1 MTDQESP
8 KRPRRFSSPRA
19 RLALAGAAVA
29 VLVAAVVWWHFSG
42 RESTDDAQI
51 DGHITQV
58 APRVA
63 GTVVKV
69 GVRDNQYVDAGT
81 VLVEID
87 PRDYRVA
94 VERAEAELAAAGAA
108 AEAARVGVPI
118 ARTETSSGV
127 SSAQGSVAQALAGVT
142 AAERGIDSAKARLGS
157 AQAVKR
163 QREAEYARASQDAE
177 RLKALIAKEEIPQQ
191 QYDAAVT
198 AAEAARATLEAATA
212 SVAEAETGVAVAE
225 SQARQAEAGAE
236 QAHASLRTAR
246 TAPEQLRVTR
256 AQADAAA
263 ARVKQ
268 AQAALD
274 QARLNLEYT
283 VIKAPAAGVVSRK
296 TVEVGQVLQ
305 AGQPVMALVN
315 LVDVWITANFKE
327 TQVGD
332 MRVGQRVR
340 VEVDAL
346 DGRDFHGR
354 IESIAAATGA
364 RFSLLPP
371 ENATGNYVKVVQR
384 VPIKIVLD
392 RGQDPERRL
401 RPGMSVV
408 PTVFIR

>member
-1 MTDQESP
+1 MTDQDSP
-8 KRPRRFSSPRA
+8 KRPGRFSSPRA
-19 RLALAGAAVA
+19 RLVLAGCAAA
-29 VLVAAVVWWHFSG
+29 VLVAALVWWHFSG
-42 RESTDDAQI
+42 RESTDDAQV

-63 GTVVKV
+63 GTVIKV
-69 GVRDNQYVDAGT
+69 GVKDNQHVEAGT

-94 VERAEAELAAAGAA
+94 VERTEAELAAAEAA

-118 ARTETSSGV
+118 TRTETSSGV
-127 SSAQGSVAQALAGVT
+127 SSAQGGVAEAIAGVT
-142 AAERGIDSAKARLGS
+142 VAERGIDSAKARLAS

-163 QREAEYARASQDAE
+163 QREAEYSRASKDAD
-177 RLKALIAKEEIPQQ
+177 RLKALVAKEEIPQQ

-198 AAEAARATLEAATA
+198 GADAARATLEAATA

-225 SQARQAEAGAE
+225 SRARQAEAAAA

-305 AGQPVMALVN
+305 AGQPVLALVN
-315 LVDVWITANFKE
+315 LDEIWITANFKE
-327 TQVGD
+327 TQVGE

-346 DGRDFHGR
+346 DGRDFQGR

-384 VPIKIVLD
+384 VPVKIVLD
-392 RGQDPERRL
+392 QGQDPDRRL
-401 RPGMSVV
+401 RPGLSVV
-408 PTVFIR
+408 PTVFLK

>member
-8 KRPRRFSSPRA
+8 KRTGRFSSPRA
-19 RLALAGAAVA
+19 RLVLAGAAVA
-29 VLVAAVVWWHFSG
+29 VLAAVFAWWHFSG
-42 RESTDDAQI
+42 RESTDDAQV

-58 APRVA
+58 APRVG
-63 GTVVKV
+63 GTVIKV
-69 GVRDNQYVDAGT
+69 SVRDNQHVTAGT

-94 VERAEAELAAAGAA
+94 VERAEAELAAAQAA

-118 ARTETSSGV
+118 ARTETTSGV
-127 SSAQGSVAQALAGVT
+127 TAAQGGVAEALAGVT
-142 AAERGIDSAKARLGS
+142 VAERGIDSAKARLAS

-163 QREAEYARASQDAE
+163 QRQAEYDRASKDAD
-177 RLKALIAKEEIPQQ
+177 RLKALAAKEEIPQQ

-212 SVAEAETGVAVAE
+212 SVTEAETGVAVAE
-225 SQARQAEAGAE
+225 SRARQAEATAA

-256 AQADAAA
+256 AQADAAV
-263 ARVKQ
+263 ARVQQ

-274 QARLNLEYT
+274 QARLNLDYT

-305 AGQPVMALVN
+305 AGQPVLALVN
-315 LVDVWITANFKE
+315 LTDIWITANFKE
-327 TQVGD
+327 TQVGN

-340 VEVDAL
+340 VSVDAL
-346 DGRDFHGR
+346 DGSDFHGR

-392 RGQDPERRL
+392 SGQDPDQRL

>member
-1 MTDQESP
+1 MADQESP
-8 KRPRRFSSPRA
+8 KRTGRFSSPRM
-19 RLALAGAAVA
+19 RLVLAGAAVA
-29 VLVAAVVWWHFSG
+29 VLVVALVWWHFSG
-42 RESTDDAQI
+42 RESTDDAQV
-51 DGHITQV
+51 DGHITQI

-63 GTVVKV
+63 GTVIKV
-69 GVRDNQYVDAGT
+69 NVRDNQHVEAGT

-94 VERAEAELAAAGAA
+94 VERAEAELAAAEAA

-127 SSAQGSVAQALAGVT
+127 TSAQGGVAEALAGVT
-142 AAERGIDSAKARLGS
+142 AAQRGIDSAKARLSS
-157 AQAVKR
+157 ARAVMR
-163 QREAEYARASQDAE
+163 QRQAEFERASKDAE
-177 RLKALIAKEEIPQQ
+177 RLKALVAKEEIPQQ

-225 SQARQAEAGAE
+225 SRARQAEATAE

-246 TAPEQLRVTR
+246 TAPQQLRVTR
-256 AQADAAA
+256 AQADAAMA
-263 ARVKQ
+263 HVQQAR
-268 AQAALD
+268 AALN

-315 LVDVWITANFKE
+315 LDDVWITANFKE
-327 TQVGD
+327 TQVGS

-354 IESIAAATGA
+354 IDSIAAATGA

-392 RGQDPERRL
+392 SGQDPDHLL

-408 PTVFIR
+408 PTVFLR